1 MNNTVERGDSL
12 TGGLVFSAV
21 VVVYVILSFL
31 FAMIVAAT
39 GLDEN
44 SDIYIYI
51 SYLVSPVAIA
61 ISVPLA
67 LRFRRVPLSA
77 VLPVRMPRSRFTV
90 KYIVAAVLLAF
101 GLLFTLSWLNVGFA
115 ELLKLSGYGG
125 SRSYFPDLAGWKVL
139 PALIVMAVLPALFE
153 ESLFR
158 GAVLQ
163 NIRRDAGELNS
174 VFLCGMCFAL
184 FHASPEQTIYQ
195 FVCGCAFA
203 LLALRS
209 RSLIPCFIVHFLNN
223 AVIITMQACGL
234 DTSGTLFD
242 MLPVWAAVLVTALS
256 AVSLAAGAYIIMR
269 GEKGEKLAAPANG
282 GVKNFFIAALI
293 GIGVLAI
300 LWISSFFA

>member
-12 TGGLVFSAV
+12 TGGLVFSAA
-21 VVVYVILSFL
+21 VVVYVMLSFL

-77 VLPVRMPRSRFTV
+77 VLPVGMPRSRFTI

-115 ELLKLSGYGG
+115 ELLKLLGYGG
-125 SRSYFPDLAGWKVL
+125 SRSYFPDLAGWKGV

-153 ESLFR
+153 EGLFR

-223 AVIITMQACGL
+223 AVIIIMQACGL

-256 AVSLAAGAYIIMR
+256 AVSFASGAYIIIR
-269 GEKGEKLAAPANG
+269 GEKGEKLAAPATG